1 MTITEWCTIMEN
13 ATGLSIPW
21 RMLREKLVTT
31 VENNKVIYMTT
42 FQDHIPGPK
51 NNQSTVVETLYRNK
65 SSLEAIFRIID
76 KDNSGN

>member
-1 MTITEWCTIMEN
+1 MEKL
-13 ATGLSIPW
+13 TGLSVPW
-21 RMLREKLVTT
+21 RMLREKLVQIDG
-31 VENNKVIYMTT
+31 NSKVIYMTT

-76 KDNSGN
+76 KDNSGEFM